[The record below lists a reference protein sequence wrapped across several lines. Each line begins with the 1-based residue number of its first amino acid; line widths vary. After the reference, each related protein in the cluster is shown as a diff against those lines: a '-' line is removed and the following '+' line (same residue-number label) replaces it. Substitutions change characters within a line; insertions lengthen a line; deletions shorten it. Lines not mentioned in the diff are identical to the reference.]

1 MSDHRNRLGV
11 IDIGSNSIRL
21 IIYEAGSDRTCRM
34 VHKAKETV
42 RLGVNRDEQGNLSE
56 QDIQTVIPI
65 LQKFKSICTANRAD
79 DIRAV
84 ATAAVRQSAN
94 TEQITATWKQE
105 TGIHVQILSGE
116 EEAYYGFLGVT
127 RSMPAHVQEG
137 FIVDI
142 GGGSTEISY
151 FKGDELLHSTSLPCG
166 AVNMTIQNGGR
177 DRWSDTSCDQ
187 LERKLLTMLEQY
199 PWTGEHKGLPLIGLG
214 GGIRALARMERERR
228 HQSKPAG
235 DPYTIEPD
243 TIRFYADALANLS
256 VEERINQFDLAAD
269 RADIIVAG
277 TMILRTVFDHMDCN
291 LLLASW
297 RGLSDGLAHH
307 TMNMTPQADE
317 RPVNGR

>member
-21 IIYEAGSDRTCRM
+21 IIYEAGSDRACRM

-42 RLGVNRDEQGNLSE
+42 RLGVNRDEQGNMSE

-79 DIRAV
+79 HIRAV

-94 TEQITATWKQE
+94 TEQITAIWKRE
-105 TGIHVQILSGE
+105 TGISVQILSGE

-151 FKGDELLHSTSLPCG
+151 FKGEQLLHSTSLPCG

-177 DRWSDTSCDQ
+177 DRWSETSCDQ
-187 LERKLLTMLEQY
+187 LERKLLAMLEQY
-199 PWTGEHKGLPLIGLG
+199 PWTGEHRGLPLIGLG

-307 TMNMTPQADE
+307 TMSMNAQPDE

>member
-42 RLGVNRDEQGNLSE
+42 RLGVTRDEQGNMSE

-65 LQKFKSICTANRAD
+65 LQKFKSICAANRTEQ
-79 DIRAV
+79 IRAV
-84 ATAAVRQSAN
+84 ATAAVRQSPN
-94 TEQITATWKQE
+94 TEYITATWSRE
-105 TGIHVQILSGE
+105 TGINVQILSGE
-116 EEAYYGFLGVT
+116 QEAYYGFLGVT

-151 FKGDELLHSTSLPCG
+151 FKGEQLLHSTSLPCG

-177 DRWSDTSCDQ
+177 ERWSESACQQ
-187 LERKLLTMLEQY
+187 LERKLLGMLEQY
-199 PWTGEHKGLPLIGLG
+199 AWIGEHKGLPLIGLG

-228 HQSKPAG
+228 HQLKPAG
-235 DPYTIEPD
+235 DPYEIEPD
-243 TIRFYADALANLS
+243 TIRFYADALASLS
-256 VEERINQFDLAAD
+256 VEERIDQFELAAD

-277 TMILRTVFDHMDCN
+277 TMILRTVFDHMDCS

-307 TMNMTPQADE
+307 MMSMNVQPDK